1 MPGHRGFKNERG
13 ADQKSFFHHQPQ
25 EEVGYVAP
33 GTRTRFPELT
43 SGTISSCVRRE
54 VYPVLLWSI
63 HEDSGRWGFGEF
75 SSRVLQ
81 RGRPLN
87 GVGGA

>member
-33 GTRTRFPELT
+33 GT
-43 SGTISSCVRRE
+43 ISRAHVRHYIILRE
-54 VYPVLLWSI
+54 ARSLSRPIVVY
-63 HEDSGRWGFGEF
+63 
-75 SSRVLQ
+75 SR
-81 RGRPLN
+81 R
-87 GVGGA
+87 